1 MKHEKSVIKKIRDKK
16 SNISNHVA
24 LITGKPYVPKPVYYR
39 NTETDEDYFAI
50 SGALAWPTYDR
61 PGFAVIVAA
70 LKDDPKDPT
79 FRVIQEIEGYDI
91 PSLLTSCIQ
100 ARYKWGYPYLLNFWY
115 GDYLRFSTFLSD
127 YNQHYEREKSD
138 RGIYLAP
145 PNDFDR
151 LNRTE
156 IYLSRIRSFL
166 TPDDQGKKR
175 LFLDLC
181 EKLRSY

>member
-1 MKHEKSVIKKIRDKK
+1 M
-16 SNISNHVA
+16 
-24 LITGKPYVPKPVYYR
+24 PKPVYYR

-127 YNQHYEREKSD
+127 YDQHYEREKSD